1 MTLFADPLIITLALA
16 VFAALSATG
25 TSLVIGFH
33 FEKLRRQTSELQSA
47 LQSQAAMHGMQQKAA
62 YASGGVDNLE
72 DESQLSA
79 IITKQQGDA
88 ARLLNGHDPSR
99 HVRFV

>member
-1 MTLFADPLIITLALA
+1 MTIFADPLIITLALA

-47 LQSQAAMHGMQQKAA
+47 LQSQAAMYGTKQQTA
-62 YASGGVDNLE
+62 YASGDPGDTN
-72 DESQLSA
+72 DEVQLST
-79 IITKQQGDA
+79 IISRQQGDA